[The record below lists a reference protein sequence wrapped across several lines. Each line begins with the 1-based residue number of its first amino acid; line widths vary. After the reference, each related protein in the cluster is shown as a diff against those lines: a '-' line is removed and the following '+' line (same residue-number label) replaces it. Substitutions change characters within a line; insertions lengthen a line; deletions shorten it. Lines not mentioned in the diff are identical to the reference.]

1 MFEKEAEE
9 YAQDMAKYY
18 ESALDSIPSQ
28 FEMYLRKAVEYGYN
42 KAKEDV
48 KHDLMM
54 KLKDEGI
61 VKLLKDSIFH
71 NERLSSQEQQELCA
85 WVECAMDFGENLDE
99 CAKELEQIRNERN
112 LFQEKCED
120 IELNYYCDKLECRFL
135 SRNKWHYVKDG
146 LPKELHDVLCFVI
159 HNEHRYVL
167 QGYIRDG
174 RWVLSPLGTY
184 LNNEDVIAWKEII
197 LPKESE

>member
-9 YAQDMAKYY
+9 YAEAF
-18 ESALDSIPSQ
+18 ESKGVAETSFQ
-28 FEMYLRKAVEYGYN
+28 KGAEFGYN

-61 VKLLKDSIFH
+61 VKVLKDSVFC
-71 NERLSSQEQQELCA
+71 NKKLSSQEQQELCA
-85 WVECAMDFGENLDE
+85 WIECAIDFGENLDE

-112 LFQEKCED
+112 FFKEKCED
-120 IELNYYCDKLECRFL
+120 IEFNYYCDKLDCQFL

-146 LPKELHDVLCFVI
+146 EYPKTKGNYLVAWERTHHIEEFGEYGFDVDLF
-159 HNEHRYVL
+159 NADE
-167 QGYIRDG
+167 GYFEGVGD
-174 RWVLSPLGTY
+174 Y
-184 LNNEDVIAWKEII
+184 VIAWKEIV